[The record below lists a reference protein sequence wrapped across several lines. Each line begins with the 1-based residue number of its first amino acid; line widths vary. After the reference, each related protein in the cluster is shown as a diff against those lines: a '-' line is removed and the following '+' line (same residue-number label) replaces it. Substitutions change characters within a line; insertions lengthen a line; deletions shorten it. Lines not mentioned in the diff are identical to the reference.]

1 MLKTYKNLD
10 RETRRMMNEAFKLL
24 LKLGT
29 KNFVQD
35 AQEESGRE
43 FENLRGKLAE
53 QYQKL
58 LEKKK

>member
-24 LKLGT
+24 LRLGT
-29 KNFVQD
+29 RGFVQD

-43 FENLRGKLAE
+43 FENMRRRLAE